1 MRTTSSL
8 ESFNAVLNRSIAK
21 RPNFY
26 KFVERLKL
34 HESRAADQMYN
45 AVHGLQKCLEPHH
58 EKDRQ
63 RAEKI
68 KHFTK
73 LICNRKLTPQE
84 FLNAMAQKD
93 RMYYSTVFSCFE
105 LDCD

>member
-8 ESFNAVLNRSIAK
+8 ESFNSVLNRSMAK

-26 KFVERLKL
+26 KFIERLRL
-34 HESRAADQMYN
+34 HESRAADNMYN
-45 AVHGLQKCLEPHH
+45 AVHGLQKSLAPHH

-68 KHFTK
+68 EHFTK
-73 LICNRKLTPQE
+73 LICNGKLTSQE

-93 RMYYSTVFSCFE
+93 RMYYSTVFLLF
-105 LDCD
+105 